1 VWIHGDRIN
10 REEFLQAQRIQSV
23 VERKTTTPI
32 LANFLLDARGN
43 QLTYVRQTW
52 SLPVRE

>member
-1 VWIHGDRIN
+1 MEIRIS
-10 REEFLQAQRIQSV
+10 REEFLQGLQRIQSV

-43 QLTYVRQTW
+43 QLIYVATD
-52 SLPVRE
+52 LELTVRA